1 LARFVAAFQTQQPRD
16 RARLLEDSE
25 ELESIYN
32 EAAMQGDSLVP
43 TDAQE
48 EVDFH
53 YVCFVKTE
61 DCRIYELDGDRKGA
75 IDKGVSLAAE
85 DDMLSR
91 ASLRLVQDCIDREGG
106 RNIGFSLMALVQ
118 TPPLL

>member
-1 LARFVAAFQTQQPRD
+1 
-16 RARLLEDSE
+16 LEDST

-32 EAAMQGDSLVP
+32 KAAIQGDSLVP

-61 DCRIYELDGDRKGA
+61 DCRIFELDGDRKGA
-75 IDKGVSLAAE
+75 IDRGVNLAAE

-91 ASLRLVQDCIDREGG
+91 ASLSLVQDCIDPEKGG
-106 RNIGFSLMALVQ
+106 NIGFSLMALVQ
-118 TPPLL
+118 TPLLL

>member
-1 LARFVAAFQTQQPRD
+1 
-16 RARLLEDSE
+16 LEDST

-53 YVCFVKTE
+53 YVCFVKTD

-75 IDKGVSLAAE
+75 IDRGVILAAE
-85 DDMLSR
+85 DDMLSG
-91 ASLRLVQDCIDREGG
+91 AILSLIQDCIDRERGE
-106 RNIGFSLMALVQ
+106 NIGFSLMALVQ

>member
-1 LARFVAAFQTQQPRD
+1 
-16 RARLLEDSE
+16 LEDSI

-32 EAAMQGDSLVP
+32 KAAMEGDSIVP

-75 IDKGVSLAAE
+75 IYRGLDLAAK
-85 DDMLSR
+85 DDMLGR
-91 ASLRLVQDCIDREGG
+91 ASLNLVQDYIDQERGE
-106 RNIGFSLMALVQ
+106 NIGFSLMALVQ
-118 TPPLL
+118 THSLRQSISE